1 MGEILE
7 KNKLTMEEKLKIA
20 NAGGQFQETGE
31 NSWVGKK
38 IRKGQKM
45 GVVTCDMNGAW
56 RTLTVR
62 FDDGTEEEIKMN
74 NVGADPEYIHQYEW
88 LSGDKWYK
96 F

>member
-1 MGEILE
+1 
-7 KNKLTMEEKLKIA
+7 
-20 NAGGQFQETGE
+20 
-31 NSWVGKK
+31 
-38 IRKGQKM
+38 M